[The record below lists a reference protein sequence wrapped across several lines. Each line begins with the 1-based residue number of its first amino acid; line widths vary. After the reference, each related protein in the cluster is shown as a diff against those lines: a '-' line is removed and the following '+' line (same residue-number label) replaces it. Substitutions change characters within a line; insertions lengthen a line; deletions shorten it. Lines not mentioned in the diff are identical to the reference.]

1 MNGVY
6 NRKLFIDTARPAR
19 QKLAKMGGIMAS
31 SSDLMQ
37 AAMPPV
43 QPMAPAPMPMP
54 QPMPQPVMMAPVMP
68 AQPMPMAAPAP
79 MPAQPMV
86 QQTPP
91 PAPTQPVMM
100 NTGGAINEQLRAYS
114 QMGERMGREARKPVD
129 ISKAPT
135 VEQTEGTRG
144 ALGILAEMDSGAAD
158 AAIKRYGSLEAAE
171 KALSEKGQKIED
183 LAGEDTET
191 AVKATLD
198 AAEVPDTPEGKQEFA
213 RQVFGMEDVSDMAE
227 IDRRIVDV
235 LQGNA
240 VGKGADAFAIATL
253 AGLEELKKTQ
263 LAKIKAASKG
273 SQYTPE
279 RFRQRML
286 EAASKE
292 ILKDP
297 DAYNVFSEDGT
308 TVDPLR
314 VAQEASKL
322 VETLSVAQQMQ
333 APSAQVLTID
343 SQEEYNSL
351 PPGATYIDKAD
362 GKTYKKPEK

>member
-129 ISKAPT
+129 ISKTPT

-158 AAIKRYGSLEAAE
+158 ASIKRYGSLEAAE
-171 KALSEKGQKIED
+171 KALSEKGQKIDD
-183 LAGEDTET
+183 LAEEDTET
-191 AVKATLD
+191 AVKGALE
-198 AAEVPDTPEGKQEFA
+198 AAEVPDTLEGKQEFA
-213 RQVFGMEDVSDMAE
+213 RQVFGMEDVSDIDE
-227 IDRRIVDV
+227 IDRRIVNV

-240 VGKGADAFAIATL
+240 VGEGADAFAIATL
-253 AGLEELKKTQ
+253 AGLEELKKT
-263 LAKIKAASKG
+263 AETKAAAKAGAKMS
-273 SQYTPE
+273 P
-279 RFRQRML
+279 L
-286 EAASKE
+286 EPF
-292 ILKDP
+292 P
-297 DAYNVFSEDGT
+297 DAVRDLAGKIMTATGED
-308 TVDPLR
+308 
-314 VAQEASKL
+314 A
-322 VETLSVAQQMQ
+322 SVAIQQARDALIPYYTGQ
-333 APSAQVLTID
+333 ATPTAAQTQPTISSEARLNLVKD
-343 SQEEYNSL
+343 ALKQQ
-351 PPGATYIDKAD
+351 
-362 GKTYKKPEK
+362 PEKRELILQQAAKDGVNIEGL

>member
-31 SSDLMQ
+31 SSDLLQ

-68 AQPMPMAAPAP
+68 AQPMPMPAPAP

-91 PAPTQPVMM
+91 PAPTQPMAFAP
-100 NTGGAINEQLRAYS
+100 GGSVDAE
-114 QMGERMGREARKPVD
+114 GRRRRQNRKPVD

-158 AAIKRYGSLEAAE
+158 AAIARYGSPEAAE
-171 KALSEKGQKIED
+171 KALSEKGQKIDD
-183 LAGEDTET
+183 LAEKDTET
-191 AVKATLD
+191 AVKGTLE
-198 AAEVPDTPEGKQEFA
+198 AAEVPNTTEGKQEFA
-213 RQVFGMEDVSDMAE
+213 RQVLGMEDVSDIAE

-253 AGLEELKKTQ
+253 AGLEELKKT
-263 LAKIKAASKG
+263 AEKKAATKAGAKMS
-273 SQYTPE
+273 P
-279 RFRQRML
+279 L
-286 EAASKE
+286 EPF
-292 ILKDP
+292 P
-297 DAYNVFSEDGT
+297 DAVRDLAGKIMTATGED
-308 TVDPLR
+308 
-314 VAQEASKL
+314 A
-322 VETLSVAQQMQ
+322 SVAIQQARDALIPYYTGQ
-333 APSAQVLTID
+333 ATPTAAQTQPTISSEARLNLVKD
-343 SQEEYNSL
+343 ALKQQ
-351 PPGATYIDKAD
+351 
-362 GKTYKKPEK
+362 PEKRELILQQAAKDGVNIEGL

>member
-43 QPMAPAPMPMP
+43 QPMTPAPMPMPMP
-54 QPMPQPVMMAPVMP
+54 QPMPQPVMIAPVMP

-91 PAPTQPVMM
+91 PAPTQPMAFAP
-100 NTGGAINEQLRAYS
+100 GGSVDAE
-114 QMGERMGREARKPVD
+114 GRRRRQNRKPVD
-129 ISKAPT
+129 VSKAPT

-158 AAIKRYGSLEAAE
+158 AAIARYGSPEAAE
-171 KALSEKGQKIED
+171 KALSEKGQKIDD

-297 DAYNVFSEDGT
+297 DAYNVFSADGT

-333 APSAQVLTID
+333 APSQPKLTVVGVNPQTGQQIAENPD
-343 SQEEYNSL
+343 GSGGYVDA
-351 PPGATYIDKAD
+351 AT
-362 GKTYKKPEK
+362 GKPI

>member
-31 SSDLMQ
+31 SSDLLQ

-91 PAPTQPVMM
+91 PAPTQPMAFAP
-100 NTGGAINEQLRAYS
+100 GGSVDAE
-114 QMGERMGREARKPVD
+114 GRRRRQNRKPVD

-158 AAIKRYGSLEAAE
+158 AAIARYGSPEAAE
-171 KALSEKGQKIED
+171 KALSEKGQKIDD

-253 AGLEELKKTQ
+253 AGLDELKKTQ

-273 SQYTPE
+273 NDYTPE
-279 RFRQRML
+279 RLRQRTI
-286 EAASKE
+286 EA
-292 ILKDP
+292 ILRNPGEFDV
-297 DAYNVFSEDGT
+297 YTNSQ
-308 TVDPLR
+308 VDP
-314 VAQEASKL
+314 VKVQQQADIL
-322 VETLSVAQQMQ
+322 VRSMG
-333 APSAQVLTID
+333 SAMTTGQSGSSEFPTMYD
-343 SQEEYNSL
+343 SSGKAFYTTDGVNYVDAEGKPYV
-351 PPGATYIDKAD
+351 PPK
-362 GKTYKKPEK
+362 E

>member
-31 SSDLMQ
+31 SSDLLQ

-79 MPAQPMV
+79 MPAQPTV

-91 PAPTQPVMM
+91 PAPTQPMAFAP
-100 NTGGAINEQLRAYS
+100 GGSVDAE
-114 QMGERMGREARKPVD
+114 GRRRRQNKKPVD
-129 ISKAPT
+129 ISKTPT
-135 VEQTEGTRG
+135 VEKTEGTRG

-158 AAIKRYGSLEAAE
+158 AAIARYGSLEAAE
-171 KALSEKGQKIED
+171 KALSEKGQKIDD
-183 LAGEDTET
+183 LAEKDTET
-191 AVKATLD
+191 AVKGTLE
-198 AAEVPDTPEGKQEFA
+198 AAEVPNTTEGKQEFA
-213 RQVFGMEDVSDMAE
+213 RQVLGMEDVSDIAE

-253 AGLEELKKTQ
+253 AGLEELKKT
-263 LAKIKAASKG
+263 AEKKAATKAGAKMSPLEPFPDAVRDLAGKIMTATG
-273 SQYTPE
+273 EDASVAIQQARDALIPYYTGQATSTAAQTQPTISPE
-279 RFRQRML
+279 ARLNLVKDALKQQPEQREL
-286 EAASKE
+286 
-292 ILKDP
+292 ILKQ
-297 DAYNVFSEDGT
+297 AAKDG
-308 TVDPLR
+308 VNIEGL
-314 VAQEASKL
+314 
-322 VETLSVAQQMQ
+322 
-333 APSAQVLTID
+333 
-343 SQEEYNSL
+343 
-351 PPGATYIDKAD
+351 
-362 GKTYKKPEK
+362 